1 MRTFRRAALASATAI
16 ALTLG
21 ATTVAVAD
29 ETKDEQK
36 PGSSVTNSNENKGD
50 SDKKSS
56 DVKDKLGSSD
66 KKDDDE
72 KASDNKTSSDVK
84 DKLGSSDKKDDD
96 KKGSSDNKDKGAQL
110 SSKGNS
116 GLNSS
121 EFGKMLDGDK
131 PVNGRDVFGS
141 EVETDIPA
149 WARVLRLITATTL
162 IGSFFGLIVFPVY
175 NFLKFNN
182 WVH

>member
-16 ALTLG
+16 ALTFG
-21 ATTVAVAD
+21 ATTVAVAN
-29 ETKDEQK
+29 ENTDEQK
-36 PGSSVTNSNENKGD
+36 PGSSLTNSNENKGD
-50 SDKKSS
+50 TDKKSS
-56 DVKDKLGSSD
+56 EVKEKVGSSDDKEKLGSS
-66 KKDDDE
+66 E
-72 KASDNKTSSDVK
+72 
-84 DKLGSSDKKDDD
+84 KKDDD
-96 KKGSSDNKDKGAQL
+96 KDTKSSSDKKGEGAEL
-110 SSKGNS
+110 SSKGIG

-121 EFGKMLDGDK
+121 EFGKMLDGAK

-141 EVETDIPA
+141 EAKTDIPA

-182 WVH
+182 WVR

>member
-50 SDKKSS
+50 NDKKSS

-84 DKLGSSDKKDDD
+84 DKLGSSD

>member
-50 SDKKSS
+50 NDKK
-56 DVKDKLGSSD
+56 
-66 KKDDDE
+66 
-72 KASDNKTSSDVK
+72 SSDVK

-96 KKGSSDNKDKGAQL
+96 KKGSSDNKGKGAQL

>member
-16 ALTLG
+16 ALTFG
-21 ATTVAVAD
+21 ASTVAVANED
-29 ETKDEQK
+29 SENDQNQI
-36 PGSSVTNSNENKGD
+36 SSQIEGKANSSE
-50 SDKKSS
+50 
-56 DVKDKLGSSD
+56 
-66 KKDDDE
+66 KKDGD
-72 KASDNKTSSDVK
+72 
-84 DKLGSSDKKDDD
+84 
-96 KKGSSDNKDKGAQL
+96 KGSSDLKDKGSQL

-141 EVETDIPA
+141 EIETDIPA

-162 IGSFFGLIVFPVY
+162 VTGFFGLVVFPVY

-182 WVH
+182 WVR